1 MYNIK
6 WDHINDLFF
15 SLSILNNIVF
25 FLNIFTFFDKIDI
38 IILNIIFFEYN
49 YKKYL
54 FTNDKGVWNGIFSIF
69 SSNSICSCFYFY
81 KYKNKWSQRKSKTT
95 NFKKYGISSSDIN
108 ASINSGFEK
117 KQLENFLA
125 EHINYTED
133 SIKEILR
140 QYATQIFNRISIN
153 EFSQEVCEKME
164 KDSKLDKMK
173 TMQYVRTNIL
183 KYGNSKLNTCVVFS
197 DTKDEYI
204 IYLFCNIIQEKIQ
217 VENYRISKGAMLGF

>member
-1 MYNIK
+1 MGFLVFLVVIAFVVVFIFINIK
-6 WDHINDLFF
+6 INGLKERAKQQ
-15 SLSILNNIVF
+15 ILRN
-25 FLNIFTFFDKIDI
+25 T
-38 IILNIIFFEYN
+38 
-49 YKKYL
+49 
-54 FTNDKGVWNGIFSIF
+54 
-69 SSNSICSCFYFY
+69 
-81 KYKNKWSQRKSKTT
+81 
-95 NFKKYGISSSDIN
+95 GISSSDIN

-164 KDSKLDKMK
+164 KDSKLDKMQ